1 MLDRLFRLR
10 EHNTSVRTE
19 ILAGITTFL
28 TMAYIIV
35 VQPAVLTGEVFV
47 PTLGEK
53 VRTGMDFGAVTA
65 ATCYATAISTL
76 LLGLLANYPMAQAP
90 GMGENFFFV
99 LTVIPAAAGLA
110 AVQQGQTSAW
120 QVALGAVFISGILF
134 LAISLLGLQVS
145 LLRAISPTFRNGIAV
160 GIGLFIA
167 FIGLQNAGVIV
178 KNPGTGVAL
187 TNKIGSLDILV
198 FFIGLVT
205 TAALFALRVRG
216 AIILGILIATVLA
229 VALRAVV
236 LSVPELGASP
246 LAEASRL
253 VLPPEKGG
261 FAVASSLVSAPPS
274 LAPTFFR
281 MDIVHAL
288 AWQMAP
294 LIVIL
299 LFMDVF
305 DTLGTLVGVAEQ
317 AGFVREN
324 EIPRARE
331 VLTADALG
339 TIIGATAGTS
349 TVTSYIES
357 TAGVEQGGRTGL
369 TAVVVSVL
377 FLAALFF
384 YPLVKMIGSYPPL
397 TAPALVVVGAMMIRN
412 VTKFDWDNFAEILP
426 AFVVMLGIPLCYSIA
441 DGLALGFITYPVVKL
456 CAGQAKSVHWLMY
469 VLAVVL
475 ILYLVF
481 LRA

>member
-1 MLDRLFRLR
+1 MLERLFRLR
-10 EHNTSVRTE
+10 EHGTSVRTE
-19 ILAGITTFL
+19 IVAGVTTFL

-47 PTLGEK
+47 PTLGEHL
-53 VRTGMDFGAVTA
+53 RTGMDFGAVTA

-99 LTVIPAAAGLA
+99 LTVVPAAATLA
-110 AVQQGQTSAW
+110 AVQQGQTAAW
-120 QVALGAVFISGILF
+120 QVALGAVFISGVLF
-134 LAISLLGLQVS
+134 LIISVLGLQVS
-145 LLRAISPTFRNGIAV
+145 LLRAISPTFRNAIAV

-167 FIGLQNAGVIV
+167 FIGLQNAGIIV
-178 KNPGTGVAL
+178 KSPGSGVAL
-187 TNKIGSLDILV
+187 TSKIGSLDILV
-198 FFIGLVT
+198 FFIGLVS
-205 TAALFALRVRG
+205 TAALFALRIRG
-216 AIILGILIATVLA
+216 AIILGILIATAAAVVMRELVVWVPSLATLPA
-229 VALRAVV
+229 VA
-236 LSVPELGASP
+236 G
-246 LAEASRL
+246 SRL
-253 VLPPEKGG
+253 VMPPEQGG
-261 FAVASSLVSAPPS
+261 FAVASSLVSTPPS
-274 LAPTFFR
+274 LMPTFLR
-281 MDIVHAL
+281 MDILNAL
-288 AWQMAP
+288 AWQMVP
-294 LIVIL
+294 LMVIL

-317 AGFVREN
+317 AGFVRDN

-339 TIIGATAGTS
+339 TVIGAAAGTS

-384 YPLVKMIGSYPPL
+384 YPVVKMIGSYPPL
-397 TAPALVVVGAMMIRN
+397 TAPALIIVGAMMIRN
-412 VTKFDWDNFAEILP
+412 VTKFEWDNFAEILP
-426 AFVVMLGIPLCYSIA
+426 AFIVMLGIPLCYSIA

-469 VLAVVL
+469 VLAVIL

-481 LRA
+481 VRA